1 MLKAT
6 IFFTGSDSSDEGVG
20 MMSVDLDPR
29 PSTNACRAYSTTMV
43 QTDPSTSQ
51 PECQEK
57 LWEIEILQRQLI
69 EIRLALDR
77 ERRARLMFETQ
88 LRNAEINRLQV
99 NLNFALDFARRHI
112 SFSLFQS
119 LTRMTLE
126 YPSPF
131 HAASLLVPQT
141 SSSPANAIPTPPP
154 QAAAHSPGLLSPS
167 TVPKYPAAAV
177 QSASASIPL
186 AGVPASLTAG
196 QFFHSNSS
204 KQSLEAIVEAIRH
217 LEGDQLFVDVECRSN
232 LQQAQNLLS
241 QRNNQQNDSGISSPV
256 SERPYHLPSGNDVAN
271 AVLQTFYQQVRLPG
285 Q

>member
-1 MLKAT
+1 
-6 IFFTGSDSSDEGVG
+6 
-20 MMSVDLDPR
+20 
-29 PSTNACRAYSTTMV
+29 MV

-88 LRNAEINRLQV
+88 LRNAELNRL
-99 NLNFALDFARRHI
+99 
-112 SFSLFQS
+112 QS

-154 QAAAHSPGLLSPS
+154 QATAHSPGLLSPS